1 MANITVDV
9 RKDFLQGQASLNAHE
24 LEAVPTKF
32 APGIG
37 NCDYHH
43 IKFACQT
50 CTITEAA
57 KMLSVSVSTVYRLI
71 DIKGRYYNPSF
82 PKPIYV
88 SPGRRVFIVLEIMEY
103 LER

>member
-1 MANITVDV
+1 MKHFGLNV
-9 RKDFLQGQASLNAHE
+9 RKDLSQRQADLNARE
-24 LEAVPTKF
+24 VEAVPIKL

-37 NCDYHH
+37 NRDYHH

-88 SPGRRVFIVLEIMEY
+88 SPGRRVFIVLEILEY